1 MERHARAL
9 VALTASAAAA
19 ALIATAVAGPALARD
34 RDSAVAFKPGT
45 GQSVIDWNKQLI
57 TIINTPK
64 IQPPTIHPTRSFA
77 MLQAAEYDAVVSI
90 THADPPYLLPV
101 DAPGRARPDAAA
113 DQAAHDV
120 LTALYPQ
127 MAPAVNQLLAAEL
140 KAIPDGTAKLEGI
153 KVGSTVAARLVQERS
168 SDGSGGAPAAFVRAR
183 GPATTAPPRP
193 TSLLRC
199 SRTGGPSGPLSWSA
213 GTSSAPQPLP
223 RSPVPTTAAALNE
236 VESMGRDSSTTRTAD
251 QTSIARFW
259 GAAPIWNAW
268 NEIAQ
273 KTLMSTGRASRTP

>member
-1 MERHARAL
+1 
-9 VALTASAAAA
+9 
-19 ALIATAVAGPALARD
+19 
-34 RDSAVAFKPGT
+34 
-45 GQSVIDWNKQLI
+45 
-57 TIINTPK
+57 
-64 IQPPTIHPTRSFA
+64 

-168 SDGSGGAPAAFVRAR
+168 SDGSGGAPAAFVPGTGPGDYRPTPPNFPAPVFTNWGTIRPFVLER
-183 GPATTAPPRP
+183 GNQFRPAAPPEV
-193 TSLLRC
+193 
-199 SRTGGPSGPLSWSA
+199 TGA
-213 GTSSAPQPLP
+213 DY
-223 RSPVPTTAAALNE
+223 AAALNE
-236 VESMGRDSSTTRTAD
+236 VVGLETAFSFKRWPVAAVISRIG
-251 QTSIARFW
+251 TSRSP
-259 GAAPIWNAW
+259 GA
-268 NEIAQ
+268 
-273 KTLMSTGRASRTP
+273 MSKRGTACRSALR